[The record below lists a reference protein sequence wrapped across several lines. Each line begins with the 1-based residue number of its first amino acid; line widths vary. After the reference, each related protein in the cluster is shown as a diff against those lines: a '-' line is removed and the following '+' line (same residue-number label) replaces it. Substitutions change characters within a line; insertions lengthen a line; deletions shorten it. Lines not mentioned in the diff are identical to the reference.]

1 MIDPDPGWTPE
12 QLQEASIAELAA
24 GRLPLQAQR
33 RLADIGAGGAFSSTL
48 SVDEHHAVR
57 SVGFRPVGQVMGSCV
72 YHVGWTG
79 AWNCGYGGW
88 GGGFGSAGRR
98 GGVGWGGA
106 GAGGLGWGG
115 GPPGTVG
122 GGIAG
127 GVGGA
132 GGWSGAQVVDAPGL
146 RQSLLDARHRAMER
160 MRQECAGLGG
170 DGVVAVRLVVEP
182 FPAGGLEFQAIGTAI
197 RADGDVRPPRP
208 FLSDLSGQEFAL
220 LFRSGWVPCAL
231 VLGVSVGVRHDDW
244 RTMQQ
249 GSRWAGNQEIAG
261 FTELVH
267 TVRAGARDEL
277 RQDCARYG
285 GTVAVVREMSLRL
298 IEHECGYNENARD
311 HVAEALIVGSALVQF
326 GPDQRSQPPL
336 PVVRLED
343 GP

>member
-1 MIDPDPGWTPE
+1 VTDDPYKGWTPE

-33 RLADIGAGGAFSSTL
+33 RLATIRADGAFTSTL
-48 SVDEHHAVR
+48 TVDEHHAIR
-57 SVGFRPVGQVMGSCV
+57 SVGFTPVGQVMGSCV
-72 YHVGWTG
+72 YQIGWTG
-79 AWNCGYGGW
+79 SWNCGYGGW
-88 GGGFGSAGRR
+88 GGGFGSSGWR
-98 GGVGWGGA
+98 GSPGW
-106 GAGGLGWGG
+106 G

-127 GVGGA
+127 GGIA
-132 GGWSGAQVVDAPGL
+132 GGGIAGGGGIGGGWTGAQVVDAAGL

-182 FPAGGLEFQAIGTAI
+182 FPAGGLEFQAIGTAV

-220 LFRSGWVPCAL
+220 LIRSGWVPCAL
-231 VLGVSVGVRHDDW
+231 VLGIAVGVRHDDW

-261 FTELVH
+261 ITELVH
-267 TVRAGARDEL
+267 TVRAGAREVL
-277 RQDCARYG
+277 REDCARYG
-285 GTVAVVREMSLRL
+285 GTAAVVREMTLQLRA
-298 IEHECGYNENARD
+298 HECGYSDNARD
-311 HVAEALIVGSALVQF
+311 HVAEAMIVGTAIVHF
-326 GPDQRSQPPL
+326 GQNTAGPPTL
-336 PVVRLED
+336 PVMRL
-343 GP
+343 